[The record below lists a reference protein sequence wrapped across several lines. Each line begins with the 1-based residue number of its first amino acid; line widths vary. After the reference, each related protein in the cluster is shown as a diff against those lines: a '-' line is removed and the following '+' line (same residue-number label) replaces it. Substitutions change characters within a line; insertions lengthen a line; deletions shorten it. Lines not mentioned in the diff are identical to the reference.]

1 MISLSYCFKMAV
13 ASLTSSKL
21 RSGLTA
27 LGIIIGIAAVIA
39 TFTLG
44 SSFTGYFTEQLD
56 TQGSNYILISASQ
69 PNLFYDSQLDIIR
82 NTPGVTGVAT
92 EMSQT
97 ALVTFANEEKNLTI
111 LGTQEDMIEILS
123 IPMYDG
129 QMFTDKDSYVAVVG
143 KNISQEE
150 FRKEIGLRSTI
161 DITLY
166 NSKTKE
172 YVTESFKVIGI
183 LGSEEMSLVTGGS
196 ENTLIAIPTHIMQEM
211 TGETAYDM
219 IYAMSDS
226 REDINVTTDEIE
238 RRLARN
244 LGVSER
250 DLDDDE
256 KIPFMTMNQAEILE
270 QIGTLTSTLQTFLL
284 AIGSISLV
292 VGAVGIMNIMI
303 VTVTERTREIGT
315 LKALGYSSKD
325 VLMLFVVE
333 SIIISAAGGLVG
345 TIIGLIIAYIGANL
359 LGLTMAVP
367 LSGILIGVGLSIAVG
382 VLAGAQP
389 SYRAAKMNPVDA
401 LRDI

>member
-1 MISLSYCFKMAV
+1 MAA
-13 ASLTSSKL
+13 ASLRSSKL

-56 TQGSNYILISASQ
+56 TQGSNYIVVGASM
-69 PNLFYDSQLDIIR
+69 PNLFYDAQMDIVK
-82 NTPGVTGVAT
+82 NTPGITGVSP
-92 EMSQT
+92 EVSQT
-97 ALVTFANEEKNLTI
+97 GLITFANEVKNLSV
-111 LGTQEDMIEILS
+111 LGTQEHMIEILS
-123 IPMYDG
+123 LPVYDG
-129 QMFTDKDSYVAVVG
+129 QMFSDTDSYVAVVG

-150 FRKEIGLRSTI
+150 FLKEIPLRSTI
-161 DITLY
+161 EITLY
-166 NSKTKE
+166 NEMKKE

-183 LGSEEMSLVTGGS
+183 LGSDEGSLITGGS
-196 ENTLIAIPTHIMQEM
+196 ENTIVAIPLRVFQEM
-211 TGETAYDM
+211 TGEMSYEE

-226 REDINVTTDEIE
+226 REDINETTNEIK

-250 DLDDDE
+250 DLDDEE

-270 QIGTLTSTLQTFLL
+270 QVSSLTSTLQTFLL
-284 AIGSISLV
+284 AIGGVSLV

-325 VLMLFVVE
+325 VLMLFVIE
-333 SIIISAAGGLVG
+333 SIIISAIGGLIG

-359 LGLTMAVP
+359 LGLTLSVP
-367 LSGILIGVGLSIAVG
+367 LSGVLIGVGLSVAVG

-389 SYRAAKMNPVDA
+389 SYRAAKMDPVEA

>member
-13 ASLTSSKL
+13 ASLRSSKL

-56 TQGSNYILISASQ
+56 TQGSNYILVAASK
-69 PNLFYDSQLDIIR
+69 PNIFYETQLDIVR

-97 ALVTFANEEKNLTI
+97 GVVTFANEEKNLTI
-111 LGTQEDMIEILS
+111 LGTSEDMIEILS
-123 IPMYDG
+123 LPMYEG

-143 KNISQEE
+143 KNISREE
-150 FRKEIGLRSTI
+150 FRKEIGLRSTVE
-161 DITLY
+161 ITLY
-166 NSKTKE
+166 NSYTKT
-172 YVTESFKVIGI
+172 YSTETFRIIGI
-183 LGSEEMSLVTGGS
+183 LGSDEPNLVTGSS
-196 ENTLIAIPTHIMQEM
+196 ENTLVGIPTPIMQQM
-211 TGETAYDM
+211 TGETSYQE

-226 REDINVTTDEIE
+226 REDINETTDEIK
-238 RRLARN
+238 RRLGRS
-244 LGVSER
+244 LGISER
-250 DLDDDE
+250 DLEDDE
-256 KIPFMTMNQAEILE
+256 KIPFMTLNQAEILD
-270 QIGTLTSTLQTFLL
+270 QVSSLTKTLQMFLL
-284 AIGSISLV
+284 AIGGISLV

-333 SIIISAAGGLVG
+333 SIIISSVGGVIG
-345 TIIGLIIAYIGANL
+345 TAIGLGIAYIGADL

-367 LSGILIGVGLSIAVG
+367 VSGVLVGVGLSIAVG

-389 SYRAAKMNPVDA
+389 SYRAAKMNPVEA

>member
-1 MISLSYCFKMAV
+1 MISLSYCLKMAI
-13 ASLTSSKL
+13 ASLKSSKL

-44 SSFTGYFTEQLD
+44 SSFTGYFTDQLD
-56 TQGSNYILISASQ
+56 TQGSNYILIAASK
-69 PNLFYDSQLDIIR
+69 PNLFYDSQLDIVR

-92 EMSQT
+92 DNSQT
-97 ALVTFANEEKNLTI
+97 GLVTFANEAKNLTV
-111 LGTQEDMIEILS
+111 LGTQEGMIEILS
-123 IPMYDG
+123 LPIYDG
-129 QMFTDKDSYVAVVG
+129 QMYSDKDSYVAVIG

-161 DITLY
+161 EITLY
-166 NSKTKE
+166 NSESKE
-172 YVTESFKVIGI
+172 YVTETFRVVGI
-183 LGSEEMSLVTGGS
+183 LGSDETSLITGGS
-196 ENTLIAIPTHIMQEM
+196 ENTLIAIPTHIMQQM
-211 TGETAYDM
+211 TGENAYQQ

-226 REDINVTTDEIE
+226 REDINATTDEIE

-256 KIPFMTMNQAEILE
+256 KIPFMTMNQAELLE
-270 QIGTLTSTLQTFLL
+270 QVRTLTNTLQMFLL
-284 AIGSISLV
+284 AIGGISLV

-325 VLMLFVVE
+325 VLMLFVIE
-333 SIIISAAGGLVG
+333 SIIISAIGGLIG
-345 TIIGLIIAYIGANL
+345 TLLGLTIAYIGANI
-359 LGLTMAVP
+359 LGLPMAIP
-367 LSGILIGVGLSIAVG
+367 FSGVLIGVGLSIAVG

>member
-1 MISLSYCFKMAV
+1 MISLPYCFKMAV
-13 ASLTSSKL
+13 ASLRSSKL

-56 TQGSNYILISASQ
+56 TQGSNYILVAASK
-69 PNLFYDSQLDIIR
+69 PNIFYETQLDIVR

-97 ALVTFANEEKNLTI
+97 GVVTFANEEKNLTI
-111 LGTQEDMIEILS
+111 LGTSEDMIEILS
-123 IPMYDG
+123 LPMYEG

-143 KNISQEE
+143 KNISREE
-150 FRKEIGLRSTI
+150 FRKEIGLRSTVE
-161 DITLY
+161 ITLY
-166 NSKTKE
+166 NSYTKT
-172 YVTESFKVIGI
+172 YSTETFRIIGI
-183 LGSEEMSLVTGGS
+183 LGSDEPNLVTGSS
-196 ENTLIAIPTHIMQEM
+196 ENTLVGIPTPIMQQM
-211 TGETAYDM
+211 TGETSYQE

-226 REDINVTTDEIE
+226 REDINETTDEIK
-238 RRLARN
+238 RRLGRS
-244 LGVSER
+244 LGISER
-250 DLDDDE
+250 DLEDDE
-256 KIPFMTMNQAEILE
+256 KIPFMTLNQAEILD
-270 QIGTLTSTLQTFLL
+270 QVSSLTKTLQMFLL
-284 AIGSISLV
+284 AIGGISLV

-333 SIIISAAGGLVG
+333 SIIISSVGGVIG
-345 TIIGLIIAYIGANL
+345 TAIGLGIAYIGADL

-367 LSGILIGVGLSIAVG
+367 VSGVLVGVGLSIAVG

-389 SYRAAKMNPVDA
+389 SYRAAKMNPVEA

>member
-1 MISLSYCFKMAV
+1 MISLSYCFKMAI
-13 ASLTSSKL
+13 ASLRSSKL

-44 SSFTGYFTEQLD
+44 TSFTGYFTEQLD
-56 TQGSNYILISASQ
+56 TQGSNYILVSASK
-69 PNLFYDSQLDIIR
+69 PNIFYDAQLDIVR

-97 ALVTFANEEKNLTI
+97 GVITFANEQKNLTI

-123 IPMYDG
+123 LPIYEG

-143 KNISQEE
+143 KNISREE

-161 DITLY
+161 EITLY
-166 NSKTKE
+166 NQYTKE

-183 LGSEEMSLVTGGS
+183 LGSEEANLVTGGS
-196 ENTLIAIPTHIMQEM
+196 ENTLIAIPTHIMQQM
-211 TGETAYDM
+211 TGETAYNQ

-226 REDINVTTDEIE
+226 REDINATTDEIE
-238 RRLARN
+238 RRLGRN

-256 KIPFMTMNQAEILE
+256 KVPFMTLNQAEILE
-270 QIGTLTSTLQTFLL
+270 EIGSLTTTLQTFLL
-284 AIGSISLV
+284 AIGGISLV

-333 SIIISAAGGLVG
+333 SIIISAIGGLIG
-345 TIIGLIIAYIGANL
+345 TVIGLIIAYIGAGM
-359 LGLTMAVP
+359 LGLTMSVP
-367 LSGILIGVGLSIAVG
+367 FSGVLIGVGLSVAVG

>member
-13 ASLTSSKL
+13 ESLKSAKL

-56 TQGSNYILISASQ
+56 TQGSNYIMVGASK
-69 PNLFYDSQLDIIR
+69 PNLFYESQLDIVR

-97 ALVTFANEEKNLTI
+97 GVITFANEAKNLTV

-123 IPMYDG
+123 LPIYEG
-129 QMFTDKDSYVAVVG
+129 QMFSDKDSYVAVVG
-143 KNISQEE
+143 KNISEEE

-161 DITLY
+161 EITLY
-166 NSKTKE
+166 NSETKE

-183 LGSEEMSLVTGGS
+183 LGSDETSLVTGGS
-196 ENTLIAIPTHIMQEM
+196 ENTLVGIPTHIMQNM
-211 TGETAYDM
+211 TGKTDYNV

-226 REDINVTTDEIE
+226 REDINATTDEIE

-256 KIPFMTMNQAEILE
+256 KIPFMTMNQAELLE

-284 AIGSISLV
+284 AIGGISLV

-315 LKALGYSSKD
+315 LKALGYSSRD

-333 SIIISAAGGLVG
+333 SIIISAIGGLIG
-345 TIIGLIIAYIGANL
+345 TIIGLIIAYIGASL
-359 LGLTMAVP
+359 LGLTMAIP
-367 LSGILIGVGLSIAVG
+367 FSSILVGVGLSVAVG

-389 SYRAAKMNPVDA
+389 SYRAAKMNPVEA

>member
-1 MISLSYCFKMAV
+1 MISLSYCFKMAI
-13 ASLTSSKL
+13 ASLKSSKL

-44 SSFTGYFTEQLD
+44 TSFTGYFTEQLD
-56 TQGSNYILISASQ
+56 TQGSNYIAVGASK
-69 PNLFYDSQLDIIR
+69 PNLFYDAQLDIVR

-97 ALVTFANEEKNLTI
+97 GVVTFANEEKNLTI

-123 IPMYDG
+123 LPMYEG
-129 QMFTDKDSYVAVVG
+129 QMFSDKDSYVAVVG

-161 DITLY
+161 EITLY
-166 NSKTKE
+166 NENTKE
-172 YVTESFKVIGI
+172 YVTESFKVVGI
-183 LGSEEMSLVTGGS
+183 LGSDETTLITGGS
-196 ENTLIAIPTHIMQEM
+196 ENTLVGIPTHIMQQM
-211 TGETAYDM
+211 TGKTSYDV

-226 REDINVTTDEIE
+226 REDINATTDEVE

-256 KIPFMTMNQAEILE
+256 KIPFMTMNQAEVLE
-270 QIGTLTSTLQTFLL
+270 QVSSLTSTLQTFLL
-284 AIGSISLV
+284 AIGGISLV

-333 SIIISAAGGLVG
+333 SIIISAVGGLIG
-345 TIIGLIIAYIGANL
+345 TVIGLIIAYIGASM

-367 LSGILIGVGLSIAVG
+367 FSGVLIGVGLSVAVG

-389 SYRAAKMNPVDA
+389 SYRAAKMNPVEA